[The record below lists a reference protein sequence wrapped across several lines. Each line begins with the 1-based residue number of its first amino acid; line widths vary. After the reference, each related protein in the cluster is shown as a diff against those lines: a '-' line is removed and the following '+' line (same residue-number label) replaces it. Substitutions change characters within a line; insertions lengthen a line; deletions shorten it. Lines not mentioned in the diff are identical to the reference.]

1 MNYCSP
7 DFTRQ
12 QMKINRSYR
21 LTQSNLPNYI
31 SLLTAKQLIAEELN
45 INNKTAI
52 NTEFIK
58 YLCNFEQPSFI
69 YDVIC
74 LHFIIM
80 FKPDTQLLHFLK
92 SYNIEHGNE
101 ATKLLINFT
110 HNDNIINPTQLYCF
124 NAAAVVLL
132 WSNNPVKLRILYKFG
147 GDFNQIF
154 LNGLFAEE
162 LHGYIPYYN
171 HFSQYMNYKNTCY
184 NFNHIWGYRL
194 INDFLK
200 QINEIRIICG
210 EILPPYDFIMP
221 EKNSYL
227 IKEDKKNSEESTNQ
241 APISDEENQNDYHLL
256 NQHNNNIIDEE
267 IRDNFIRISR
277 EISEQ
282 NRNIT
287 NTQSLS
293 EYILSADSDDSIPD
307 LNSNNSDS
315 SSENEIMI

>member
-1 MNYCSP
+1 MNNFHP

-12 QMKINRSYR
+12 KMKMNRTYR
-21 LTQSNLPNYI
+21 LTQSNVPNYI
-31 SLLTAKQLIAEELN
+31 SLLTAKQLIADELN
-45 INNKTAI
+45 ITNKTEI
-52 NTEFIK
+52 NNDFIK
-58 YLCNFEQPSFI
+58 YLCNYDQPSFI

-74 LHFIIM
+74 LHFTIM
-80 FKPDTQLLHFLK
+80 FKSDTHLLKFLK
-92 SYNIEHGNE
+92 AYNIKHGNE

-162 LHGYIPYYN
+162 LHTYIPYYN
-171 HFSQYMNYKNTCY
+171 HFSQYMNYKNNCY

-221 EKNSYL
+221 EKDSYL
-227 IKEDKKNSEESTNQ
+227 IKEDKKNSEETTNQ
-241 APISDEENQNDYHLL
+241 INVEENTEQSNYYLL
-256 NQHNNNIIDEE
+256 NQDSNDIMDEE

-277 EISEQ
+277 EISQQ
-282 NRNIT
+282 NNNT
-287 NTQSLS
+287 NPQSLS
-293 EYILSADSDDSIPD
+293 EYILSAESDDSVPD
-307 LNSNNSDS
+307 LNSNDSDS